1 MPDTAVEPVR
11 EDYVRLALESYP
23 SMRSVIA
30 KMTEAEL
37 HAALELESA
46 TNRRATI
53 INRMIGRL
61 IALQTASYR
70 RQLQERYHAP

>member
-1 MPDTAVEPVR
+1 MPDTAANTVR

-23 SMRSVIA
+23 SMLSVLRY
-30 KMTEAEL
+30 MTEAEL

-46 TNRRATI
+46 TNRRATL

-61 IALQTASYR
+61 VALQTASYR
-70 RQLQERYHAP
+70 QQLQEKYHAP